1 MGTTRRILII
11 GCSDGI
17 GLALAKRLLAG
28 GWRVTGLSRRAS
40 PIEHPEYFHV
50 VGDVAEAG
58 FRRRVEEL
66 EIERGPFSD
75 CVYCAGIGLGFDAS
89 NLDGDV
95 TVFKVNLLAAIEAA
109 AALVPRMV
117 ERRQGHFVVLSSMAD
132 KLLIPDSPAYAASKA
147 GLSSYFESLG
157 LAVRSSG
164 VSVTNIRFGFVDTK
178 MARSP
183 VKPFLRQVDWAVSV
197 VVRALGR
204 RAIRIS
210 RPRRMAVLVSVLRW
224 LTDWRLRLFT
234 R

>member
-1 MGTTRRILII
+1 MSPTKRILII

-17 GLALAKRLLAG
+17 GLALVKRLLSE
-28 GWRVTGLSRRAS
+28 GWRVAGFSRRKS
-40 PIEHPEYFHV
+40 PIDHPEYLHV
-50 VGDVAEAG
+50 VGDVAEPG
-58 FRRRVEEL
+58 FRKRIEDLEL
-66 EIERGPFSD
+66 QQGPFSA

-157 LAVRSSG
+157 LAVRASG

-178 MARSP
+178 MAKSP

-210 RPRRMAVLVSVLRW
+210 RPRRMAVLVSTLRW
-224 LTDWRLRLFT
+224 LTDWRLRLLT